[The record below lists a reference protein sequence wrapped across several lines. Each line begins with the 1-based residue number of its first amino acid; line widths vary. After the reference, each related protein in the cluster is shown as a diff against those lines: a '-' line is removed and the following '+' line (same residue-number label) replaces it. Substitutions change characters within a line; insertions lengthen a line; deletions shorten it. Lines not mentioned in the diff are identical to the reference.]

1 MTGEQS
7 PNSDPAALDH
17 VKSVV
22 QRSGTSFF
30 WAMRRLPAEKRGAMY
45 ALYAFCREVD
55 DIADEPGDPAGKLA
69 HLEEWRGEIG
79 RLYEGRPGLL
89 VSRALAGAVAR
100 FGLVREDFLAII
112 DGMETDAAPALRI
125 ADMDALALYCDRVAS
140 AVGRQSNRI
149 FGADDA
155 IGGKI
160 AYSLGNALQL
170 TNILRDLHEDAGLD
184 RIYLPADLLAAHGIE
199 GEDPAA
205 VLAHP
210 RLPEACAAIAAI
222 AGLRF
227 AEARSL
233 LAQCDR
239 RQMRPAIVMMAIY
252 RRIYD
257 KLLRRGWKR
266 LAEPM
271 KLSRAEK
278 LWLALRHGL
287 L

>member
-7 PNSDPAALDH
+7 PISDPAALDH

-22 QRSGTSFF
+22 KRSGTSFF
-30 WAMRRLPAEKRGAMY
+30 WAMRRLPEEKRGAMY

-55 DIADEPGDPAGKLA
+55 DIADEPGEAAGKLA
-69 HLEEWRGEIG
+69 RLEEWRGEIG
-79 RLYEGRPGLL
+79 RLYEGRPGLP

-100 FGLVREDFLAII
+100 FGLGREDFLAII
-112 DGMETDAAPALRI
+112 DGMEMDASPSLRI
-125 ADMDALALYCDRVAS
+125 DGMDTLALYCDRVAS
-140 AVGRQSNRI
+140 AVGRLSNRI
-149 FGADDA
+149 FGVDDA

-160 AYSLGNALQL
+160 AGSLGSALQL
-170 TNILRDLHEDAGLD
+170 TNILRDLDEDAGLD
-184 RIYLPADLLAAHGIE
+184 RLYRPADLLAAHGIAE
-199 GEDPAA
+199 RDPAA

-210 RLPEACAAIAAI
+210 RLPEVCERIAAT
-222 AGLRF
+222 ASDRF

-239 RQMRPAIVMMAIY
+239 RRMRPAIVMMAVY
-252 RRIYD
+252 RRIFD

-266 LAEPM
+266 LAEPVR
-271 KLSRAEK
+271 LSRAEK